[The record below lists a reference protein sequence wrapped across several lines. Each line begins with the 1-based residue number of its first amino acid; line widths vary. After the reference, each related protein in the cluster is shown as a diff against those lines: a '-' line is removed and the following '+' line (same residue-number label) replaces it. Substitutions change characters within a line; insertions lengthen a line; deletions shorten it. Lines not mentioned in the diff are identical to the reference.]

1 MGLRI
6 PSKVPLTEE
15 DIKWCEE
22 ALANAEPYSDE
33 KTKYI
38 KLDESI
44 HEIDFDRDAATMAK
58 KMLERGWKYK
68 Y

>member
-22 ALANAEPYSDE
+22 ALTNAEPYSDE
-33 KTKYI
+33 ETKYVE
-38 KLDESI
+38 LDAPI
-44 HEIDFDRDAATMAK
+44 YEINIERDKATMAK
-58 KMLERGWKYK
+58 RMLERG
-68 Y
+68 